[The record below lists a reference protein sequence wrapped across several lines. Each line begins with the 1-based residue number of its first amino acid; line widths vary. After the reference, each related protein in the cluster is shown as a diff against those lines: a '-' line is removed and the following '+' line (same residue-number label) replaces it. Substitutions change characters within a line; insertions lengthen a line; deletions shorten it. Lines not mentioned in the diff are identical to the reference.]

1 MKNGTGFNKTGQHG
15 AVSLVHARRRL
26 VFLSLSH
33 PRLPLFGVVC
43 SSDTFSTHIG
53 HEKAEG
59 RGKLRH
65 SDKGK
70 FRAWGGCVRASHE
83 KPFWSRQQYDNLVRL
98 ACFIRRYFSN
108 ATLTSSHVAPIIH
121 TCSGSGVVQTSLKC
135 RTNPN
140 ELYRNRLKSCT
151 FYEMRINEIL
161 KFWWREFSL
170 LGRLECGAWR
180 AWDREPIR
188 N

>member
-1 MKNGTGFNKTGQHG
+1 MEQDSTKLDSTERSVWCMLDDDSSF
-15 AVSLVHARRRL
+15 SLSLTL
-26 VFLSLSH
+26 VFPYSASSALLIH
-33 PRLPLFGVVC
+33 FPRISDTKKLKEEENSDILIKENSVHEAVVC
-43 SSDTFSTHIG
+43 AHHT
-53 HEKAEG
+53 KN
-59 RGKLRH
+59 R
-65 SDKGK
+65 
-70 FRAWGGCVRASHE
+70 
-83 KPFWSRQQYDNLVRL
+83 FWSRQQYDNLVRL

-108 ATLTSSHVAPIIH
+108 ATLASSHVAPIIH